1 MIENRDSIIEFP
13 CDFPIKVIG
22 KSSTRVS
29 ELVLSIIRQSTL
41 AIFWQSLCVVKKS
54 GKGKYTSVTITVRV
68 SSKNILDAIYKDL
81 SSNPEII
88 MVL

>member
-1 MIENRDSIIEFP
+1 MTENQDSIIEFP

-22 KSSTRVS
+22 RSSTRLS
-29 ELVLSIIRQSTL
+29 ELILSIIRQHIDDFL
-41 AIFWQSLCVVKKS
+41 AESMCSNKS
-54 GKGKYTSVTITVRV
+54 GQGRYTSVTITVRV

>member
-1 MIENRDSIIEFP
+1 MTENQDSIIEFP

-22 KSSTRVS
+22 RSSTRLS
-29 ELVLSIIRQSTL
+29 ELILSIIRQHIDDFL
-41 AIFWQSLCVVKKS
+41 AESMCSKKS
-54 GKGKYTSVTITVRV
+54 GQGRYTSVTITVRV

>member
-1 MIENRDSIIEFP
+1 MIENQDSIIEFP

-22 KSSTRVS
+22 KSSTRFS
-29 ELVLSIIRQSTL
+29 GLVLSIIRQHISDFL
-41 AIFWQSLCVVKKS
+41 AESICSKKS
-54 GKGKYTSVTITVRV
+54 GKGNYTSVTITVRV

>member
-1 MIENRDSIIEFP
+1 MTENQDSIIEFP

-22 KSSTRVS
+22 RSSTRLS
-29 ELVLSIIRQSTL
+29 ELILSIIRQHIDDFL
-41 AIFWQSLCVVKKS
+41 AESMCSKKS
-54 GKGKYTSVTITVRV
+54 GQGKYTSVTITVRV

>member
-1 MIENRDSIIEFP
+1 MIEEPDNIMEFP

-22 KSSTRVS
+22 RSSVKLS
-29 ELVLSIIRQSTL
+29 ELVLSIIRHHINDFL
-41 AIFWQSLCVVKKS
+41 AESMRSKQS
-54 GKGKYTSVTITVRV
+54 GKGKYTSVTVTVRV

>member
-1 MIENRDSIIEFP
+1 MTEKQDSIIEFP

-22 KSSTRVS
+22 RSSTRLS
-29 ELVLSIIRQSTL
+29 ELILSIIRQHIDDFL
-41 AIFWQSLCVVKKS
+41 AESMCSKKS
-54 GKGKYTSVTITVRV
+54 GQGKYTSVTITVRV

>member
-1 MIENRDSIIEFP
+1 MIEEPDNIMEFP

-22 KSSTRVS
+22 RSSVKLS
-29 ELVLSIIRQSTL
+29 ELVLSIIRYHINDFL
-41 AIFWQSLCVVKKS
+41 AESMRSKQS
-54 GKGKYTSVTITVRV
+54 GKGKYTSVTVTVRV